1 MFYKCA
7 LRPAGFASPHF
18 PAHTPTRGLIFLFS
32 TSLANYAGLKK
43 KKKGILFSFAFLWSL
58 VMLSTCHIFIS
69 HLWFPLLSAS
79 FVRFPIKAPIFSLMI
94 YKSSEC
100 TCFPEARPSCAGSL
114 SGCYADVP
122 VAGASLHGHRCPGLS
137 EERVGSVTMVI
148 PKLGLAPLPLT
159 ERLAWP
165 QC

>member
-1 MFYKCA
+1 MCTQTSRLCK
-7 LRPAGFASPHF
+7 SPF
-18 PAHTPTRGLIFLFS
+18 PCTHPNTGAYLFVFHIS
-32 TSLANYAGLKK
+32 CQLCWLEKK